1 MCGVH
6 QPSGSVTV
14 AVDRCEGDLHRPG
27 LDPHRTTSHIPS
39 REVGAL
45 LDTAAEVPSGI
56 ILSVDEI
63 DDDRTDTFR
72 PFVSDETQAGA
83 TPEDFLSNVT
93 FEGDEDLRRDCR
105 ALCLKYADIFSDTIA
120 PLPAQLTS
128 FEIEVD
134 LTQWETAANQAPVR
148 PQSFVIDKAPKEI
161 LLHKIGDVECSILYF
176 WSLFFY
182 IIYKY
187 FINLK
192 CSHNTI
198 FRRFNIF
205 VCDAPI

>member
-1 MCGVH
+1 M
-6 QPSGSVTV
+6 
-14 AVDRCEGDLHRPG
+14 
-27 LDPHRTTSHIPS
+27 PS

-83 TPEDFLSNVT
+83 TPEGFLSNIT

-120 PLPAQLTS
+120 PLPAQLTP

-134 LTQWETAANQAPVR
+134 LTQWETAANLAPVR
-148 PQSFVIDKAPKEI
+148 PQEYFEIDKALEEI
-161 LLHKIGDVECSILYF
+161 LLHKI
-176 WSLFFY
+176 
-182 IIYKY
+182 
-187 FINLK
+187 
-192 CSHNTI
+192 
-198 FRRFNIF
+198 
-205 VCDAPI
+205 